1 MSADNTAKLGLVLT
15 GGGAKGA
22 YHVGALQ
29 AIAELGIPI
38 HGVAGA
44 SIGALNGAIVA
55 TANSMHQAWEN
66 LRDIWDSLAD
76 EKVIAMSPNAPAY
89 IAMMIGMGVAF
100 RAMPVLSSGVP
111 IAARVAKELG
121 FDVPGIDAELL
132 DDSPLVRLL
141 ERFTSPEAIKQGL
154 PLYVSV
160 YESGGA
166 LDDILGVLKSSLR
179 LGNTRNSDFLH
190 VQNLRDDEMHQ
201 ALMASAALPMLFR
214 ARTVEGKQYTDG
226 GQGDWYGVG
235 GNTPVQPLVDA
246 GFDSIIVV
254 HLCDGSAWDRSK
266 YPDTNIIE
274 VRPRNSIAQGKA
286 AADVLGFDHQ
296 RIRCWSQQGY
306 EDAMYCLKRVFES
319 ISRNNRLTKS
329 RTALE
334 QSLVQHNDLDR
345 SLVDAMKRLT

>member
-29 AIAELGIPI
+29 AIAELGIPV

-55 TANSMHQAWEN
+55 TAPSMHQAWEN

-76 EKVIAMSPNAPAY
+76 DKVVAMSPKAPAY
-89 IAMMIGMGVAF
+89 IAMMTGMGAALH
-100 RAMPVLSSGVP
+100 AMPVFSAVVN
-111 IAARVAKELG
+111 AASKLAGEFG
-121 FDVPGIDAELL
+121 FDAPGIDAELL
-132 DDSPLVRLL
+132 DDSTLVRLL
-141 ERFTSPEAIKQGL
+141 ERCISPEAIKQGL
-154 PLYVSV
+154 PMYVSV

-166 LDDILGVLKSSLR
+166 LNDIFGVLKSSLR

-190 VQNLRDDEMHQ
+190 IQSLRDDEMQQ

-214 ARTVEGKQYTDG
+214 SRTIQGRRYTDG

-246 GFDSIIVV
+246 GYDTIIVV
-254 HLCDGSAWDRSK
+254 HLCDGSAWDRSQ
-266 YPDTNIIE
+266 YPDINIIE
-274 VRPRNSIAQGKA
+274 VRPGTPIAQGNA
-286 AADVLGFDHQ
+286 VADVLGFDRQ
-296 RIRCWSQQGY
+296 RIRSWSQQGY
-306 EDAMYCLKRVFES
+306 DDTMHSLKRVLET
-319 ISRNNRLTKS
+319 IGKHNRLTQS
-329 RTALE
+329 RIALE
-334 QSLVQHNDLDR
+334 QSLAQHHDLDR
-345 SLVDAMKRLT
+345 SLEGAMKRLT